1 MLFSRKGKREGKE
14 IALIA
19 RACYNLDMNRKS
31 ESKNMTPR
39 VSLTL
44 LLTGIG
50 FVCLS
55 IWAEPL
61 KLDFTPGFGLM
72 QIIGILL
79 GITLVAAAGYLFTAY
94 RRDSSQEIS
103 LLSDIGMRLGLTG
116 LLACYVAGLADMVGV
131 GTHRGSLYE
140 RPFLGPLQLAGLV
153 MGSLIVGGGLLLYWL
168 GSSRKGQGGKEPE

>member
-1 MLFSRKGKREGKE
+1 
-14 IALIA
+14 
-19 RACYNLDMNRKS
+19 MNRKP
-31 ESKNMTPR
+31 ESKSMIPR

-50 FVCLS
+50 FVGLS

-72 QIIGILL
+72 QIVGILL
-79 GITLVAAAGYLFTAY
+79 GVTLVAVAGYLFLAF

-103 LLSDIGMRLGLTG
+103 LLSDIGLRLGLTG
-116 LLACYVAGLADMVGV
+116 LLTCYVAGLADMVGV
-131 GTHRGSLYE
+131 GTHRGALYE

-153 MGSLIVGGGLLLYWL
+153 VGLSIVGAGLLLYWL
-168 GSSRKGQGGKEPE
+168 GSSSKDQEGTEPE